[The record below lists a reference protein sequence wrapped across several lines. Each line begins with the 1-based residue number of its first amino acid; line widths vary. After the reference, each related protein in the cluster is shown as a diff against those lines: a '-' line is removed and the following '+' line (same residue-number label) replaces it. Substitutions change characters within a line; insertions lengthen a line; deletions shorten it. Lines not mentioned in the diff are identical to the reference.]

1 MTSVKR
7 LFLTV
12 SLTVFLFSVSSV
24 LAQNT
29 PNLELSNAKL
39 KPQPSFRFNPRFTAA
54 KSGRDQDDY
63 SPSEFVPPK
72 APNEKVIYPNG
83 FIQVEAVAR
92 NTSAKTI
99 KAIIWELNFF
109 SDAKMS
115 QLTQTYQLY
124 SKRKIAAGE
133 TKTIKGKVNASGSL
147 PVQGIVNS
155 LPKQYQTVRPV
166 RIEYTDGT
174 VWEAH

>member
-1 MTSVKR
+1 MTPVKR

-12 SLTVFLFSVSSV
+12 SLTVFLFPVSSV

-54 KSGRDQDDY
+54 KSGRDKDDY
-63 SPSEFVPPK
+63 SPSEFVPPR

-99 KAIIWELNFF
+99 KAVIWELNFF

-115 QLTQTYQLY
+115 QLTQTYRLY
-124 SKRKIAAGE
+124 SKRKIDAGE
-133 TKTIKGKVNASGSL
+133 TKTIKGKVNGTGSL
-147 PVQGIVNS
+147 PIQGVVNS
-155 LPKQYQTVRPV
+155 LPKQYQTVSPI

-174 VWEAH
+174 IWEAH